1 MHFTVTLAGLKII
14 VRNIEDFVVQRF
26 VSGPTLVSCD
36 VSCRVVL
43 WRVVESNRAQ
53 PSFECTG
60 KPGTSRQDPGN
71 GCYHP

>member
-36 VSCRVVL
+36 V
-43 WRVVESNRAQ
+43 
-53 PSFECTG
+53 
-60 KPGTSRQDPGN
+60 
-71 GCYHP
+71 

>member
-36 VSCRVVL
+36 VSCSVL
-43 WRVVESNRAQ
+43 WKVTELNRA
-53 PSFECTG
+53 SNALGNLGRAAKTLGTG
-60 KPGTSRQDPGN
+60 AITHDATL
-71 GCYHP
+71 